1 MTEEVCDNIERET
14 NWAPFASVVF
24 TTLGGMSIGAAKG
37 GVQGA
42 LIGGAIAFASSSV
55 DEALIATNIASKHY
69 ISSSLFWSQ
78 TIQIPSHE
86 AVPSIVNSAAK
97 YALSYRIAYSM
108 DDYLDFSNK
117 INLPVNSFLTLYK
130 VLDGKNISST
140 YKKNYFLKSSASS
153 LALSIGKIIIDHKI
167 NNRLGVYGNDRPI
180 ITLIQMTKYPK
191 NNGDI
196 FSKYYE
202 KVRHIIIFNSLKI
215 GLALIV
221 DLAQQAM
228 SKLNNQIILDAN
240 INTLT
245 SDDNSRKLKAT
256 GAEGQKIISSLT
268 NDLFNLK
275 RGSTQLSNII
285 TQSLSTL
292 EALYNV
298 IKYDPR
304 ILLPYSIGLM
314 IKQEFLR
321 RKVKESE
328 ENAKKSKALHFEA
341 EETLGDLKA
350 HADQISLRD
359 GTAFIKNQFNQPL
372 KALNKLQSEATYL
385 EIYKS
390 LGDSLF
396 QIYHHV
402 IDSFLLVSA
411 ISNKVV
417 INRLQMI
424 YTSMGKLFSF
434 FFSNLE
440 TKKNNIDSLDSLG
453 RINKL
458 IDLIDEKVERASHE
472 FHQDNRII
480 IQNYTLKFKQQ
491 ELISLD
497 FLAFESAK
505 HYAITGKS
513 GCGKSSMLIDLVKG
527 VVPPLSSS
535 GEFYIPENQKIMFL
549 DQDLYLPEGIEL
561 KKIIYF
567 PSIFEDM
574 ERNQQAIIANKII
587 ALLEELEVF
596 SGNRALK
603 HSLESLLDDKKVVFS
618 GGQRKKIGIIQ
629 AILAQPDILI
639 LDEVFTGL
647 DERSLI
653 NIQHS
658 LKKYLPNAT
667 ILSVDH
673 HADDNNY
680 DQFYDKEIH
689 FHSYEFKSIN
699 SPYMMLQDNEIGF
712 YLAQGQLFC
721 KVNDH
726 ISNLRVTDND
736 ISVELYNKILDLL
749 GDGGDSADLSLLTEE
764 QQQIKNFILN
774 QNYSIRN
781 VWVTVGEIASQAL
794 REEYIEKN
802 AILCS
807 SPLYEDIL
815 SANPKELDAAQSL
828 LHEQLCGICSC
839 ETMNLES

>member
-1 MTEEVCDNIERET
+1 MTEEVCDNIERGT
-14 NWAPFASVVF
+14 NWAPFASIIF
-24 TTLGGMSIGAAKG
+24 TALGGISIGAARG
-37 GVQGA
+37 GIQGA
-42 LIGGAIAFASSSV
+42 LIGGAIAFTSSSF
-55 DEALIATNIASKHY
+55 DETLIATNIASKHY
-69 ISSSLFWSQ
+69 ISSSIFWSQ

-86 AVPSIVNSAAK
+86 VIPSWVNLAVK
-97 YALSYRIAYSM
+97 YGISGVISYYM

-140 YKKNYFLKSSASS
+140 YEKNYFLKSSAFS
-153 LALSIGKIIIDHKI
+153 LALSMVKIVIDHKI

-180 ITLIQMTKYPK
+180 ITLIQTTKDSIQAK
-191 NNGDI
+191 
-196 FSKYYE
+196 KYY
-202 KVRHIIIFNSLKI
+202 KNVSRIILLNSLKI
-215 GLALIV
+215 VLSLIV
-221 DLAQQAM
+221 NRAQQAM
-228 SKLNNQIILDAN
+228 STLNNQIILDAN

-245 SDDNSRKLKAT
+245 SDDNSRKLKAN
-256 GAEGQKIISSLT
+256 GVDGQKIISSLT

-275 RGSTQLSNII
+275 RGSTQLSIII
-285 TQSLSTL
+285 TDALSTL

-304 ILLPYSIGLM
+304 ILLPYSLGLM
-314 IKQEFLR
+314 IKQKFLR
-321 RKVKESE
+321 YIVV
-328 ENAKKSKALHFEA
+328 KSKSNSEQSNSLHFQA
-341 EETLGDLKA
+341 EETLSNLKA
-350 HADQISLRD
+350 HADQISLRE
-359 GTAFIKNQFNQPL
+359 GTAFIKSQLNQPL
-372 KALNKLQSEATYL
+372 EALNKLQSEATKD

-390 LGDSLF
+390 LADSLF

-402 IDSFLLVSA
+402 MDSFLFVSA
-411 ISNKVV
+411 ILDEFV

-440 TKKNNIDSLDSLG
+440 TKKNNIDSLESLK
-453 RINKL
+453 RVTKL

-497 FLAFESAK
+497 FLEFESAK

-535 GEFYIPENQKIMFL
+535 GNFYIPENQKIMFL

-567 PSIFEDM
+567 PSIFEDL
-574 ERNQQAIIANKII
+574 ELEQQVIIENKII

-603 HSLESLLDDKKVVFS
+603 HSLESLLDDKKVIFS

-658 LKKYLPNAT
+658 LKKYLANAT

-680 DQFYDKEIH
+680 NQFYDKEIH

-699 SPYMMLQDNEIGF
+699 SPYMMLQENEIGF
-712 YLAQGQLFC
+712 YFAQGQLFC

-726 ISNLRVTDND
+726 ISNLKITSND
-736 ISVELYNKILDLL
+736 VSVELYNKILNLL
-749 GDGGDSADLSLLTEE
+749 GDEDNSADLSLLTEE
-764 QQQIKNFILN
+764 QQQIKKFIVN
-774 QNYSIRN
+774 QNYSIKN
-781 VWVTVGEIASQAL
+781 VWVTVGEIASQAS
-794 REEYIEKN
+794 REEHIEKS
-802 AILCS
+802 AIFCS
-807 SPLYEDIL
+807 NSLYEDIL

-839 ETMNLES
+839 ETMS